1 MNKNI
6 VAIFS
11 DGSCMGNPGPTEAR
25 AVILKNDLNKPT
37 IELAKTVSNN
47 STNYHSEVEAPL
59 LGLKY
64 ITSLPTPS
72 SFNNVHIFS
81 DSTAAINVTIS
92 TTQQDLHNNP
102 IEEINKFLTS
112 LN

>member
-37 IELAKTVSNN
+37 IELAKAVSNN

-64 ITSLPTPS
+64 ITSLPTPW

-92 TTQQDLHNNP
+92 TTQQGLHNNP